1 MKKIVV
7 ENKPSYADEYSSAEE
22 IAILLSQINDS
33 ENRSIAKAQI
43 KSFLEGFISR
53 GEFCNDDNNKTA

>member
-1 MKKIVV
+1 MNNLIDTKKT
-7 ENKPSYADEYSSAEE
+7 SYADEYSSAEE

-53 GEFCNDDNNKTA
+53 GEFCNNDNNKTA